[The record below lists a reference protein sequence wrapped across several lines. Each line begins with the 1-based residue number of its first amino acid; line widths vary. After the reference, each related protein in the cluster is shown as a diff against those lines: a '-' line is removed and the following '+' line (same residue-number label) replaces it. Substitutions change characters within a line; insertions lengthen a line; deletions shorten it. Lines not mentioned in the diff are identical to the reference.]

1 MNKKIIGV
9 LLCLIMLAAIPTA
22 AGMQS
27 DAESED
33 SLGLFGRTTVRGFI
47 LGSRTEGRITS
58 FFALR
63 VVYTTSSLF
72 GEDESGV
79 VMFRRVTFMGD
90 FTGYLGQFCVNGM
103 FRGTI

>member
-1 MNKKIIGV
+1 MNKKIVGV
-9 LLCLIMLAAIPTA
+9 LFCLIMLAAIPMA

-58 FFALR
+58 FYALR

-79 VMFRRVTFMGD
+79 VMFQRIS
-90 FTGYLGQFCVNGM
+90 FTGKFTGHLGRFYVNGM